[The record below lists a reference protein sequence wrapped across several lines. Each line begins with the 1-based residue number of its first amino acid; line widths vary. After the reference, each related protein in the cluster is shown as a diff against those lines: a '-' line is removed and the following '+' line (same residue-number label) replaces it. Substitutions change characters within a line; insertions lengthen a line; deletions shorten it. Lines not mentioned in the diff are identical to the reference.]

1 MKIIAV
7 ANQKGGVGKTT
18 TSVNLAA
25 CLAARGVRVLLVD
38 LDPQANATSAL
49 GMPTIDGHSIYG
61 PLLGDRRWRRK
72 VVPTRWD
79 HLWLIPGDL
88 DLAGVEIEVARLDD
102 HLTRLRAAFDP
113 LRADA
118 PFDFVLLDTP
128 PSLGILM
135 TERSRRRRRASHP
148 ASVRILRAR
157 RTLEDRPC
165 RRADSRLRREPALKI
180 GGILMTMFMRNNLAT
195 QVIAEVQKHF
205 GEIIYH
211 TVVPRSVRLGEAP
224 SHGQPIIEYEPKGS
238 VRRLTKP
245 SRRSFW
251 NGTGW
256 IRPLFGGISRR
267 SLKPIASRTTNHP
280 CAARCAQRTR
290 KNRAGYPRFRYGGV
304 PRCRPAPTA
313 SP

>member
-25 CLAARGVRVLLVD
+25 CLAARGVRVLLID

-61 PLLGDRRWRRK
+61 PLLGESPVAEK

-79 HLWLIPGDL
+79 HLWMIPGDL
-88 DLAGVEIEVARLDD
+88 DLAGAEIEVARLDD
-102 HLTRLRAAFDP
+102 HLTRLRTAFAP
-113 LRADA
+113 LRADR

-135 TERSRRRRRASHP
+135 TNALAAADELLIPLQCEYFA
-148 ASVRILRAR
+148 
-157 RTLEDRPC
+157 LEGLSKIDHVVGQIRDCGANP
-165 RRADSRLRREPALKI
+165 ELKI

-205 GEIIYH
+205 GNVVYE

-224 SHGQPIIEYEPKGS
+224 SHGKPIIEYEPRGLGATAYKAFTQEF
-238 VRRLTKP
+238 LT
-245 SRRSFW
+245 RQ
-251 NGTGW
+251 GLET
-256 IRPLFGGISRR
+256 
-267 SLKPIASRTTNHP
+267 
-280 CAARCAQRTR
+280 
-290 KNRAGYPRFRYGGV
+290 AG
-304 PRCRPAPTA
+304 
-313 SP
+313 